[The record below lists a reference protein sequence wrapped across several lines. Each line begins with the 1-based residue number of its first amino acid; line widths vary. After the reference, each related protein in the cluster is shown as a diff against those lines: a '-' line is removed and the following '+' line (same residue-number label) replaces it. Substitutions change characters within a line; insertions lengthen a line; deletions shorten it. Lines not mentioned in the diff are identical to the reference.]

1 MKLDM
6 FTVMMYLTP
15 GASRLSG
22 ISSNTVMCECANDN
36 RFLTI
41 QILHFK
47 Y

>member
-1 MKLDM
+1 MKSDM

-15 GASRLSG
+15 GASRLSRT
-22 ISSNTVMCECANDN
+22 SSNTVKCEHANTN